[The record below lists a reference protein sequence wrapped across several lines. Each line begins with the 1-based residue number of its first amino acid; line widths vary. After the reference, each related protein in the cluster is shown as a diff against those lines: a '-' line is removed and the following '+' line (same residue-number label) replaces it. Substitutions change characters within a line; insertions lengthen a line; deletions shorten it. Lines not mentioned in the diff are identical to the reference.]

1 MKKRKSAAIEVAV
14 ASIGLISPACRNHV
28 ARVAGSNWETLKRK
42 ENFCGILRHERDGD
56 HAIELFG
63 FPTRTNAGAGRRSTT
78 TSRISS
84 SFSPTRLLIDHRQS
98 RRCRVDARLHLRLL
112 PVEGNIVTV

>member
-28 ARVAGSNWETLKRK
+28 ASSCREQLGNVERK
-42 ENFCGILRHERDGD
+42 ENFCGILRHERDGE

-84 SFSPTRLLIDHRQS
+84 SSSATRLLGDHRQS